1 MGEAKVEAKVCNI
14 NYLESTCHLVIFNL
28 IIFYQNRPE
37 ENVTNCR
44 FPRCGNRVLLRKDVT
59 TLTEEETR
67 ALQRAMS
74 RAVDAGDFGKTA
86 NFHGAPLTM
95 CDPTR
100 DNRFRSGCCPH
111 SNNADFLVWHR
122 LLITNMDR
130 VSEKSSS

>member
-1 MGEAKVEAKVCNI
+1 MPK
-14 NYLESTCHLVIFNL
+14 YLAAGRCKPVLLV
-28 IIFYQNRPE
+28 YQNRPE
-37 ENVTNCR
+37 ENIANCQ

-100 DNRFRSGCCPH
+100 DNRFSSGCCPH
-111 SNNADFLVWHR
+111 SNNGDLRIFLVWHR

-130 VSEKSSS
+130 VCEKSSSQ